1 MANRIQIRHGT
12 NAPQD
17 GELLPYELGWGG
29 DALYIGEQTG
39 GQNTISPINITG
51 NAATATNAT
60 NDENGN
66 NISNTYLSLSGSTLQ
81 VPSLKLGGH
90 ATTVGTVL
98 KASLSAQKAI
108 SSEVI
113 TNITSLEL
121 PSGTWVVTGRV
132 RFSANSTGYRRAG
145 FGTTDSEGAIQVQT
159 PAVTGA
165 VTQLTLTKII
175 EVSSNTTYYL
185 NAYQNSG
192 SSLNLAAGNNG
203 EINGITAICIA

>member
-29 DALYIGEQTG
+29 GALYIG
-39 GQNTISPINITG
+39 GQNAILPINITG
-51 NAATATNAT
+51 NAT
-60 NDENGN
+60 NDGNGN
-66 NISNTYLSLSGSTLQ
+66 NISNTYLPLSGGTLSGNLQ
-81 VPSLKLGGH
+81 APSLKLGGH
-90 ATTVGTVL
+90 TTIVGTVL
-98 KASLSAQKAI
+98 KASLSAQKTI
-108 SSEVI
+108 SSEAV
-113 TNITSLEL
+113 TNIISLEL

-132 RFSANSTGYRRAG
+132 RFSANGAGYRRAG

>member
-12 NAPQD
+12 NAPQN
-17 GELLPYELGWGG
+17 GELLPYELGWGNG
-29 DALYIGEQTG
+29 ALYIGG
-39 GQNTISPINITG
+39 INTILPINITG
-51 NAATATNAT
+51 NAA
-60 NDENGN
+60 NDGNGN
-66 NISNTYLSLSGSTLQ
+66 NISNTYLPLSGGTLSGNLQ

-90 ATTVGTVL
+90 TVTVGTVL
-98 KASLSAQKAI
+98 KASLSAQKTI
-108 SSEVI
+108 SSEVV

-145 FGTTDSEGAIQVQT
+145 FGTTNSEGAIQVQT